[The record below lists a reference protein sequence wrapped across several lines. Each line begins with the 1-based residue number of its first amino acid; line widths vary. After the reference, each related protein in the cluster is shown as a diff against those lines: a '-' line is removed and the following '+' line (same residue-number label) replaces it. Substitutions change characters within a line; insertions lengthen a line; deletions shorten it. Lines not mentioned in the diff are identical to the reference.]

1 MTRSGKWRR
10 KRSAEWPLLSYGSP
24 ITSVLRAAA
33 MTSFVTT
40 LSPLIFMMRSIWV
53 NRSWGWSTASS
64 DPSGRLLDQ
73 DHRQSRLYGLITID
87 GVVGV

>member
-53 NRSWGWSTASS
+53 NGRCRSRKLPRGGGRPAS
-64 DPSGRLLDQ
+64 
-73 DHRQSRLYGLITID
+73 
-87 GVVGV
+87 